1 MLQDGR
7 REKNMNK
14 KSVKFILPRQQIQE
28 KRNIFDGSRTAAL
41 LESEQNSEKAHAKG
55 CPAQRLRS
63 PVLQNTLHG
72 PRAVIQKGQGEK
84 PSCQAQQMSCSLQG
98 AAETVACAESPSH
111 SVTQQ
116 HLNRECY

>member
-55 CPAQRLRS
+55 VLHKGSGVQCYKTHYMGQELSFKRDREKNHPARLSRRAAVCKVLQRLLLVQKV
-63 PVLQNTLHG
+63 P
-72 PRAVIQKGQGEK
+72 PIQ
-84 PSCQAQQMSCSLQG
+84 
-98 AAETVACAESPSH
+98 
-111 SVTQQ
+111 
-116 HLNRECY
+116 